1 MSGRD
6 TNAKKITAADV
17 RRSCD
22 IRARASAISKPTEK
36 AAEHF
41 RRKAYE
47 NGKKSYKETNAHGK

>member
-6 TNAKKITAADV
+6 KNTKKIHADNIRRTNKIRSGLAAKT
-17 RRSCD
+17 
-22 IRARASAISKPTEK
+22 KPTEK

-47 NGKKSYKETNAHGK
+47 R